1 MSTPCKYIRKNSKL
15 QPVEW
20 CKTLANDS
28 GYCPRHVLMLEAEK
42 VAAAKKEKDKQ
53 AKKVAELKRRAR
65 R

>member
-1 MSTPCKYIRKNSKL
+1 
-15 QPVEW
+15 
-20 CKTLANDS
+20 
-28 GYCPRHVLMLEAEK
+28 MLEAEK